1 MLGPKEA
8 KLGQE
13 VEYVVKFRNNGEFRL
28 ENPTLVF
35 QAPDFSIKDD
45 KIYTQEVIDTDKL
58 GGAIYPGEER
68 SVSFKIRL
76 IGKAGDTKVA
86 KATLTYQP
94 KNLSARYES
103 NTTNTTVMG
112 EVPIDMD
119 MDLSSTVE
127 ASKNFHFRVNYLSN
141 VDWLLTDLRVNIDYP
156 SGYTFGQATPKSLDK
171 NEWVIPILNRN
182 QSGIIDVTGQLSG
195 SIDEGKVFRARIG
208 MWKDGQYMQLKE
220 IAKGTKIVK
229 PTVSI
234 RQTIN
239 GEANYVAKPGDWLHY
254 EIYFKNISDTELY
267 NLRLFDSL
275 EGSLY
280 DLTSVRADTGSFQ
293 GGDNSIVFD
302 WKQNNKLAYLGTM
315 DEGKVEFW
323 VKLRDDMSQMGQP
336 GLNNKVVIGPARED
350 FATKVSS
357 KLDLVQKGFYNDEI
371 FGNSGPNPPRVGSR
385 TTYTI
390 NWQIKNY
397 YSDVKG
403 VIAKVVLGAQTDF
416 LSDKVFPEDQ
426 MSKLTY
432 DSATR
437 ELTWNVGDMA
447 AGQGAL
453 TNPPNVSFQV
463 AFNPSEAQAN
473 AKATIVGPVSVQAS
487 DSWTDSELNSN
498 SAAVETSS
506 LADGSASGGQGIV
519 QPR

>member
-1 MLGPKEA
+1 MRRITWPSRATGCITK
-8 KLGQE
+8 
-13 VEYVVKFRNNGEFRL
+13 
-28 ENPTLVF
+28 
-35 QAPDFSIKDD
+35 SI
-45 KIYTQEVIDTDKL
+45 
-58 GGAIYPGEER
+58 
-68 SVSFKIRL
+68 
-76 IGKAGDTKVA
+76 
-86 KATLTYQP
+86 
-94 KNLSARYES
+94 S
-103 NTTNTTVMG
+103 N
-112 EVPIDMD
+112 
-119 MDLSSTVE
+119 
-127 ASKNFHFRVNYLSN
+127 
-141 VDWLLTDLRVNIDYP
+141 
-156 SGYTFGQATPKSLDK
+156 
-171 NEWVIPILNRN
+171 
-182 QSGIIDVTGQLSG
+182 
-195 SIDEGKVFRARIG
+195 
-208 MWKDGQYMQLKE
+208 
-220 IAKGTKIVK
+220 
-229 PTVSI
+229 
-234 RQTIN
+234 
-239 GEANYVAKPGDWLHY
+239 
-254 EIYFKNISDTELY
+254 
-267 NLRLFDSL
+267 DSL